1 MGISNKIIQFL
12 LSIFIIVG
20 FIGLVWYIFNRI
32 WSLFSNL
39 NDGVLAAIVT
49 AITTFLVTFIS
60 IISAKYYERKLL
72 IEKEMRDKK
81 IPAYNEFI
89 EFIFKI
95 LDQEN
100 KKKKIT
106 EQEMTQ
112 FFSTFTRQILVWGS
126 DEVIAQ
132 WSSYRRSALSEVSD
146 GASNNSMFELE
157 KLLIAIRKDTGHKNS
172 NIKKGD
178 LLRLFINDIDN
189 YIEE

>member
-60 IISAKYYERKLL
+60 IILAKYYERKLL

-146 GASNNSMFELE
+146 GANNNSMFELE

-189 YIEE
+189 YIEK